1 MSNQNKSQFHKAK
14 PQESEQQSHKERKA
28 EAEALEHADTMDAK
42 VVHNLAPNDS
52 KNEFIVVTSLS
63 ASQIAHDDDQQV
75 DANESSAQK
84 DSMMEQS
91 PSIDQCPITVNLSMD
106 KISLGA
112 TDVPA
117 SQAAIPQKMDNEQK
131 NQQSQQQIIAEQQSE
146 QITPSLTTEDRQ
158 SKLSENKNQV
168 Q

>member
-63 ASQIAHDDDQQV
+63 ASQIAHDDD
-75 DANESSAQK
+75 
-84 DSMMEQS
+84 
-91 PSIDQCPITVNLSMD
+91 
-106 KISLGA
+106 
-112 TDVPA
+112 
-117 SQAAIPQKMDNEQK
+117 
-131 NQQSQQQIIAEQQSE
+131 
-146 QITPSLTTEDRQ
+146 
-158 SKLSENKNQV
+158 
-168 Q
+168 